1 MFFLPNIFKRSFL
14 WLNFGKQRNIQWKKK
29 GKKEKCTGTFLLFMD
44 PLYIL
49 CAEPLQKKMKWKC
62 IVCGILWRLQMSYW
76 RLTEIQINL
85 VPHLMFPCCV
95 VLLLASS
102 FTRGTSWAASLNCL
116 KLCFCI
122 SKVRLMIVSASWGG
136 YNDQINQCIIS
147 KSKAVKRFSGS
158 K

>member
-102 FTRGTSWAASLNCL
+102 FTSFGILGSWFNILEFFFPECKMNIMTWTLYISL
-116 KLCFCI
+116 
-122 SKVRLMIVSASWGG
+122 GG
-136 YNDQINQCIIS
+136 IKQSSVVPVDFPVI
-147 KSKAVKRFSGS
+147 FS
-158 K
+158 